1 MWQDYISCIF
11 DNRPPPLL
19 EMMQQL
25 YRIFINLFL
34 MSTKSQKNIFFQS
47 LILFLLFGS
56 LMNFWIYNVSNDIE
70 LQK

>member
-1 MWQDYISCIF
+1 VIEQDYISCIF
-11 DNRPPPLL
+11 VNRPPPLL

-34 MSTKSQKNIFFQS
+34 MSTKSQKNIFSISHF
-47 LILFLLFGS
+47 FPLFGS